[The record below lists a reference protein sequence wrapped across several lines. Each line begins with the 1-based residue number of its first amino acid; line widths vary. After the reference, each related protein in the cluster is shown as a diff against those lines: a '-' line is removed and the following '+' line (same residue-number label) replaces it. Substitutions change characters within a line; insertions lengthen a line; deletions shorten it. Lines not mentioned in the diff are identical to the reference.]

1 MTPPKKITGP
11 VTARPGLPIR
21 VGREEV
27 SYGRNILLQNGS
39 AFELQHRFF
48 VNDPWE
54 LLAEAIARA
63 VLPGK
68 NRDIAQS
75 FRRQA
80 EDYFRAATTGREL
93 AVRPVLLY
101 YAFLNLSKAYGVA
114 KGNGLLAGSAHHG
127 ISGVSKPKTIPQ
139 SLIRFS
145 AGT

>member
-27 SYGRNILLQNGS
+27 TYGRNILLQSGS
-39 AFELQHRFF
+39 TFELQHRFF

-101 YAFLNLSKAYGVA
+101 YAFLNLSKAYVVTMGSTKVVGRSFHGV
-114 KGNGLLAGSAHHG
+114 
-127 ISGVSKPKTIPQ
+127 
-139 SLIRFS
+139 
-145 AGT
+145 